1 MPVEI
6 ERKFRVADDAWLG
19 LKGQVIGRSRPV
31 YEYPIPVVEAHQILD
46 TLCEEGRVEKYR
58 HRVGP
63 EVTHDVRYY
72 NSSLALA
79 PWSGWAEK
87 AKRESA

>member
-6 ERKFRVADDAWLG
+6 ERKFRVTDDAWLG

-46 TLCEEGRVEKYR
+46 TLCEEGRVEKYW

-63 EVTHDVRYY
+63 EVTQDVRHY
-72 NSSLALA
+72 NSSRAPAL
-79 PWSGWAEK
+79 
-87 AKRESA
+87 